1 MKPHSFLMLFGLVWS
16 TLLQAQFN
24 CLSHDVYK
32 EALLNDSMFRKN
44 QELLEIETQQL
55 LQNKSQSALAPAY
68 VIPVVFHVIYTTT
81 SGNISDAQII
91 DQINILNKE
100 FKRQQADTA
109 LTPAAFL
116 PFAAPID
123 MEFRLATLDPNGKC
137 TNGIN
142 RIYSTLS
149 NCSYNRNDVKA
160 LSYWP
165 SDKYLNIWV
174 VQTMHYGDYNCQG
187 GGYAQ
192 FPGGSAL
199 TDGINI
205 RGDVIGS
212 IGTAVTS
219 SFGNFKGRYLIHEL
233 GHYFNLRHIW
243 GDAVC
248 GNDLVADTPPHVNSN
263 SGCPSFPHKPN
274 SQCSG
279 SNANG
284 EMFTNYMD
292 YTNGSCLNMFTAGQ
306 VARMTAALNSSV
318 SNRNNL
324 WSAQNLLTTGTA
336 DPYSYPVAC
345 AAVPDVLPAEPIT
358 ACVGDS
364 VKLTDKSYGGLLS
377 SRSWSVPGGSAN
389 SLSDSIIKVK
399 YTSPGLYPVSLTNTY
414 LGNSVTKVYP
424 NKVLVL
430 NDVPNLSYFFPFAE
444 GFEDSFMFTNNW
456 VARNPDNDGTQWT
469 LSNSTAFT
477 GNNCVMLQNF
487 NKSAPLVDELISP
500 EYDLSTVHN
509 PTLTFQVHFAARAST
524 NNDKLQVYISNNCGK
539 SWTSVYMKTANQ
551 GLKTTSVNISNSYT
565 PAASGSEWRK
575 ENVNLLNSWAGTKVN
590 LKFVFTSGGGNNI
603 FLDDININGI
613 STVGVEEWSIDQRL
627 LVYPNP
633 NQGLLAFTYRVRE
646 EGEVQAELTDLLG
659 SVLLRET
666 CSGQAFVTNSK
677 QLDLQHL
684 ATGTYIL
691 TLRQNGAVLLSTKV
705 IKNE

>member
-1 MKPHSFLMLFGLVWS
+1 MKKLYFLALFFVTWCPLVR
-16 TLLQAQFN
+16 AQFN
-24 CLSHDVYK
+24 CLSHEEYVEK
-32 EALLNDSMFRKN
+32 MKIDSVFRKN
-44 QELLEIETQQL
+44 QERLEFETQQL
-55 LQNKSQSALAPAY
+55 LQNKSQPAVAPAY
-68 VIPVVFHVIYTTT
+68 VIPVVFHVIYTTA

-100 FKRQQADTA
+100 FKRQQADTV

-116 PFAAPID
+116 PMAAPID
-123 MEFRLATLDPNGKC
+123 MEFRLATIDPSGKC

-174 VQTMHYGDYNCQG
+174 VQSMHYGDYNCQG

-192 FPGGSAL
+192 FPGGSPL
-199 TDGINI
+199 IDGINI

-219 SFGNFKGRYLIHEL
+219 TFGNFKGRYLIHEL

-248 GNDLVADTPPHVNSN
+248 GSDLVADTPPHVNSN

-324 WSAQNLLTTGTA
+324 WSAQNLSVTGTA
-336 DPYSYPVAC
+336 DPYVYPVAC
-345 AAVPDVLPAEPIT
+345 VAIPDVLPYEPLT

-364 VKLTDKSYGGLLS
+364 VKLTDKSYGGLAS
-377 SRSWSVPGGSAN
+377 SRTWLVPGGSAS

-399 YTSPGLYPVSLTNTY
+399 YTSPGLYSVSLTNTY
-414 LGNSVTKVYP
+414 LTNTVTTVYQ

-430 NDVPNLSYFFPFAE
+430 NDVPNFSYFFPFAE
-444 GFEDSFMFTNNW
+444 GFEDSFMFSTDW
-456 VARNPDNDGTQWT
+456 VSRNLDNDGAQWVLT
-469 LSNSTAFT
+469 NSTAFT
-477 GNNCVMLQNF
+477 GNNCVMVQNF

-500 EYDLSTVHN
+500 EYDLSAVHN

-539 SWTSVYMKTANQ
+539 SWISVYTKTANQ

-565 PAASGSEWRK
+565 PAASSPEWRK
-575 ENVNLLNSWAGTKVN
+575 ENVNLLNSWTGGKVN
-590 LKFVFTSGGGNNI
+590 FKFVFTSGGGNNI

-613 STVGVEEWSIDQRL
+613 STVGFEELSKDQL
-627 LVYPNP
+627 LVVFPNP
-633 NQGLLAFTYRVRE
+633 NQGLLEFTFHVKK
-646 EGEVQAELTDLLG
+646 EGEVQVELTDLLG

-666 CSGQAFVTNSK
+666 CIARASEANTK

-684 ATGTYIL
+684 ARGTYFL
-691 TLRQNGAVLLSTKV
+691 TLRQGGIVLLSTKV